1 MFFCRHPESVAQAF
15 RADVT
20 YMSGKKSGPVFDP
33 LTASIQWSRRFIG
46 LKLFMS
52 LAHGGES
59 GLAAMI
65 EHQARMGD
73 VLREALQGSGW
84 RIVNNTPFP
93 VVCFTR
99 DGLVI
104 RELLASLR
112 AGQIAWMSEAPIAGK
127 MVVRACITS
136 FKTTESEIHWV
147 VEEMNRIVS
156 QTDAQSAPL
165 PEDAFARVIL

>member
-1 MFFCRHPESVAQAF
+1 
-15 RADVT
+15 
-20 YMSGKKSGPVFDP
+20 
-33 LTASIQWSRRFIG
+33 
-46 LKLFMS
+46 MS